1 MPVDLTKLWDVL
13 DKLLDV
19 GEELA
24 EAQVET
30 AYGVI
35 HQKLKEK
42 VENSNS
48 PFGTHAMQIV
58 EVGLRDKLIK
68 LYPLEQIPLD

>member
-42 VENSNS
+42 V
-48 PFGTHAMQIV
+48 
-58 EVGLRDKLIK
+58 
-68 LYPLEQIPLD
+68 